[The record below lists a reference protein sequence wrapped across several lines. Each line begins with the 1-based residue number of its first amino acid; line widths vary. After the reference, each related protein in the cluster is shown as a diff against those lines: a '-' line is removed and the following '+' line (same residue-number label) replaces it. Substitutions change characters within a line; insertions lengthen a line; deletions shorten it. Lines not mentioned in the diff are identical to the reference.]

1 MPTRHRQRNVIFD
14 VVDDHL
20 VRTVA
25 FPDGRSY
32 THRCTRQV
40 FEDVAHTIEE
50 HVTSG
55 EQGVTL
61 ESLVRAMDAPHTQV
75 SVALDFMLERGCLVT
90 RLRRHYPA
98 STFLYEDAM
107 CEFMFLAELP
117 Y

>member
-1 MPTRHRQRNVIFD
+1 MATRHRQRNVMFD

-40 FEDVAHTIEE
+40 FEDVAHTIAERA
-50 HVTSG
+50 TSG
-55 EQGVTL
+55 GQGVTL
-61 ESLVRAMDAPHTQV
+61 EPLVRTMDAPHTQV
-75 SVALDFMLERGCLVT
+75 SVALEFVLERGCFST

-98 STFLYEDAM
+98 SVCLFEDAM
-107 CEFMFLAELP
+107 CEFLFLAELP

>member
-1 MPTRHRQRNVIFD
+1 MPTRHRQRDVTFD

-20 VRTVA
+20 VRTVT

-40 FEDVAHTIEE
+40 FENVAHTIEE
-50 HVTSG
+50 QDKT
-55 EQGVTL
+55 GVTL
-61 ESLVRAMDAPHTQV
+61 DPLVRAMDAPHTQV

-98 STFLYEDAM
+98 SNCLFEDAM
-107 CEFMFLAELP
+107 CEFLFLAELP